1 VTYAS
6 AQIIEDGMTEPS
18 KPDKPNPTKPPGPV
32 LSPVSRLFLAIAG
45 AMFGLL
51 ILKVFGIGTK

>member
-1 VTYAS
+1 
-6 AQIIEDGMTEPS
+6 MTEPN
-18 KPDKPNPTKPPGPV
+18 KPDKSNPTKPPGPV